1 MKDEKLKM
9 KDEDEEMGRWEDGNL
24 LSLAIDDHSST

>member
-9 KDEDEEMGRWEDGNL
+9 KDEKLKLKDEIKRP
-24 LSLAIDDHSST
+24 ASTKQAFYCNR